1 MNHSEDWEKRKK
13 ELLDE
18 YHTMQEMKE
27 EKQKKKGEASTTDMK
42 RPFVVF
48 FTHCHIHHL
57 YCFSKI

>member
-27 EKQKKKGEASTTDMK
+27 EKQKKMMLNQKKIFSMK
-42 RPFVVF
+42 NFKK
-48 FTHCHIHHL
+48 
-57 YCFSKI
+57 S